1 MPPVSQG
8 KKMNGKKNGNKKI
21 IILSLV
27 LLVAVF
33 VGLSACK
40 GDKSDG
46 GETVVVT
53 DENGVPVTD
62 ENGEAMTVVLETTIV
77 EVTNANGEKVYDENG
92 NVKTSVVYIPQEVG
106 VPVTDENGVP
116 VTDENGEVLTTMIVV
131 PPTTSGPA
139 VTEIP
144 VTDQN
149 GNAVTDQNGET
160 LTQTIV
166 YTTNPATP
174 GGNNANWGATFG
186 GTGNDNFVG
195 TAATADG
202 GFVALMQSN
211 SKDGSMS
218 ALAGNSATPIPV
230 LIKYKKNGTV
240 AWQKAISSDR
250 GMIVTGITV
259 DKNDNIAVCGYTKS
273 TNLGFTNAG
282 DFDAVVM
289 KFNDRGDLQWT
300 QSFGGSMTDGF
311 EGIAASPDGGFAVV
325 GYSASAN
332 GTGASLGLSPQNSAS
347 VLVKYTAD
355 GAVAFMQAVG
365 STGDSLTG
373 VDVDADGNI
382 YAVGSFSSGALFQS
396 FGRADACV
404 LKYSPNGERLWFAQY
419 GGSDIDNF
427 TAVAASGDGGCVIA
441 GRSKSTDHSLDRL
454 YNQGG
459 YDAILVKFDAN
470 GAMAWDRNFCGFF
483 DDAFTDIV
491 ATADGFA
498 AVGYSNSANRD
509 LRAVGNRGGSDG
521 FVVTLNNSGKITSVQ
536 GYGGSRDDKFQS
548 LCVTADGNIVAC
560 GSTLSA
566 DGDLVGSAAISN
578 GENTVGMIARFS

>member
-1 MPPVSQG
+1 MDSI
-8 KKMNGKKNGNKKI
+8 KNGNKKI
-21 IILSLV
+21 IILALV

-33 VGLSACK
+33 AALSACK
-40 GDKSDG
+40 GDKTDG

-116 VTDENGEVLTTMIVV
+116 VTDANGEVLTTMIIV
-131 PPTTSGPA
+131 PPTTGGPA

-149 GNAVTDQNGET
+149 GNPIVDENGNPV
-160 LTQTIV
+160 TQTIV

-195 TAATADG
+195 TAATSDG

-240 AWQKAISSDR
+240 AWQKALSSDN
-250 GMIVTGITV
+250 GVIVTGVAV
-259 DKNDNIAVCGYTKS
+259 DEDDNIAICGYTKS
-273 TNLGFTNAG
+273 GNLGFANAG
-282 DFDAVVM
+282 DFDAVVL

-300 QSFGGSMTDGF
+300 QSFGGSLTDGF
-311 EGIAASPDGGFAVV
+311 EGIAAAPDGGFAVV
-325 GYSASAN
+325 GYSASPD
-332 GTGASLGLSPQNSAS
+332 GTGASLGLSAQKSAS
-347 VLVKYTAD
+347 ILVKYAAD
-355 GAVAFMQAVG
+355 GTLAFMQAVG
-365 STGDSLTG
+365 GTGDTLIG
-373 VDVDADGNI
+373 VDTDADGNI
-382 YAVGSFSSGALFQS
+382 YAVGSFSSGTLFAS
-396 FGRADACV
+396 YGRADACV
-404 LKYSPNGERLWFAQY
+404 LKYSPNGERLWFTQY

-427 TAVAASGDGGCVIA
+427 TAVAAAGDGGCVIA
-441 GRSKSTDHSLDRL
+441 GRSKSNDRSLNRL
-454 YNQGG
+454 YNHGG
-459 YDAILVKFDAN
+459 YDAILVKIDAN
-470 GAMAWDRNFCGFF
+470 GAVSWERNFCGFF

-509 LRAVGNRGGSDG
+509 LRTIGNRGGSDG
-521 FVVTLNNSGKITSVQ
+521 FVVTLNSSGKITSAQ
-536 GYGGSRDDKFQS
+536 GYGGSREDRFNS
-548 LCVTADGNIVAC
+548 LCVTADGKIVAC

-566 DGDLVGSAAISN
+566 DGDLVGSAASSN
-578 GENTVGMIARFS
+578 GEYTVGMIARFS

>member
-1 MPPVSQG
+1 MLYRVV
-8 KKMNGKKNGNKKI
+8 KNMNRNKKLI
-21 IILSLV
+21 VLSLV

-33 VGLSACK
+33 AALSACK
-40 GDKSDG
+40 GDKTTDG

-92 NVKTSVVYIPQEVG
+92 NVKTSVIYIPQEVG

-116 VTDENGEVLTTMIVV
+116 VTDKNGEVLTTMIVV
-131 PPTTSGPA
+131 PPTTGGPA
-139 VTEIP
+139 VTQIP
-144 VTDQN
+144 VTDPNN
-149 GNAVTDQNGET
+149 GNTILDENGNP
-160 LTQTIV
+160 LTQTV
-166 YTTNPATP
+166 TYTTVPATP
-174 GGNNANWGATFG
+174 GDNNANWGATFG
-186 GTGNDNFVG
+186 GSGNDNFVG
-195 TAATADG
+195 VAAAADG

-211 SKDGSMS
+211 SKDGSMA

-240 AWQKAISSDR
+240 AWQKAITS
-250 GMIVTGITV
+250 GNGIIVTGVAV

-273 TNLGFTNAG
+273 NNLGFTNAG
-282 DFDAVVM
+282 DFDAVLF
-289 KFNDRGDLQWT
+289 KFNSRGDLQWT
-300 QSFGGSMTDGF
+300 KNFGGSLTDGF
-311 EGIAASPDGGFAVV
+311 EAVAATPDGGFAVV
-325 GYSASAN
+325 GYSSSSD

-355 GAVAFMQAVG
+355 GAVAFMQAIG
-365 STGDSLTG
+365 STGDAVTG
-373 VDVDADGNI
+373 VAADKDGNI
-382 YAVGSFSSGALFQS
+382 YAVGAFSSGALFRS
-396 FGRADACV
+396 YGRADAGV
-404 LKYSPNGERLWFAQY
+404 LKYSPSGERLWFKQY

-427 TAVAASGDGGCVIA
+427 SSIVASPDGGCVIA
-441 GRSKSTDHSLDRL
+441 GRSKSTDYSLDRL

-459 YDAILVKFDAN
+459 YDAILVKYDASGN
-470 GAMAWDRNFCGFF
+470 MAWERSFCGFY

-491 ATADGFA
+491 ATADGYA

-521 FVVTLNNSGKITSVQ
+521 FVITLNESGKTTSVQ
-536 GYGGSRDDKFQS
+536 GYGGSRDDKFNS
-548 LCVTADGNIVAC
+548 LCVTTEGKIIAC

-566 DGDLVGSAAISN
+566 DGDLVGSGVVSD
-578 GENTVGMIARFS
+578 GEHTVGMIARFS

>member
-1 MPPVSQG
+1 MDSI
-8 KKMNGKKNGNKKI
+8 KNGNKKI
-21 IILSLV
+21 IILALV

-33 VGLSACK
+33 AALSACK
-40 GDKSDG
+40 GDKTDG

-116 VTDENGEVLTTMIVV
+116 VTDANGEVLTTMIIV
-131 PPTTSGPA
+131 PPTTGGPA

-149 GNAVTDQNGET
+149 GNPIVDENGNPV
-160 LTQTIV
+160 TQTIV

-195 TAATADG
+195 TAATSDG

-240 AWQKAISSDR
+240 AWQKALSSDN
-250 GMIVTGITV
+250 GVIVTGVAV
-259 DKNDNIAVCGYTKS
+259 DKDDNIAICGYTKS
-273 TNLGFTNAG
+273 GNLGFANAG
-282 DFDAVVM
+282 DFDAVVL

-300 QSFGGSMTDGF
+300 QSFGGSLTDGF
-311 EGIAASPDGGFAVV
+311 EGIAAAPDGGFAVV
-325 GYSASAN
+325 GYSASPD
-332 GTGASLGLSPQNSAS
+332 GTGASLGLSAQKSAS
-347 VLVKYTAD
+347 ILVKYAAD
-355 GAVAFMQAVG
+355 GTLAFMQAVG
-365 STGDSLTG
+365 GTGDTLIG
-373 VDVDADGNI
+373 VDTDADGNI
-382 YAVGSFSSGALFQS
+382 YAVGSFSSGTLFAS
-396 FGRADACV
+396 YGRADACV
-404 LKYSPNGERLWFAQY
+404 LKYSPNGERLWFTQY

-427 TAVAASGDGGCVIA
+427 TAVAAAGDGGCVIA
-441 GRSKSTDHSLDRL
+441 GRSKSNDRSLNRL
-454 YNQGG
+454 YNHGG
-459 YDAILVKFDAN
+459 YDAILVKIDAN
-470 GAMAWDRNFCGFF
+470 GAVSWDRNFCGFF

-509 LRAVGNRGGSDG
+509 LRAIGNRGGSDG
-521 FVVTLNNSGKITSVQ
+521 FVVTLNSSGKITSAQ
-536 GYGGSRDDKFQS
+536 GYGGSREDRFNS
-548 LCVTADGNIVAC
+548 LCVTADGKIVAC

-566 DGDLVGSAAISN
+566 DGDLVGSAASSN
-578 GENTVGMIARFS
+578 GEYTVGMIARFS

>member
-1 MPPVSQG
+1 M
-8 KKMNGKKNGNKKI
+8 NGNKKI

-33 VGLSACK
+33 AVLSACK
-40 GDKSDG
+40 GDKTDG

-92 NVKTSVVYIPQEVG
+92 NVKTSVVYIPQEIG

-116 VTDENGEVLTTMIVV
+116 VTDENGEVLTTMIIV
-131 PPTTSGPA
+131 PPTTGGPA

-144 VTDQN
+144 ITDPNGNPVTDE
-149 GNAVTDQNGET
+149 NGET

-174 GGNNANWGATFG
+174 GDNSSNWGATFG

-202 GFVALMQSN
+202 GFVALVQSN

-240 AWQKAISSDR
+240 AWQKAIASDR
-250 GMIVTGITV
+250 GIIVTGIAV
-259 DKNDNIAVCGYTKS
+259 DKDGNIGVSGYTKS
-273 TNLGFTNAG
+273 GNLGFTNAG
-282 DFDAVVM
+282 DFDAVLF
-289 KFNDRGDLQWT
+289 KYNDRGDLQWM
-300 QSFGGSMTDGF
+300 QNFGGSMTDGF
-311 EGIAASPDGGFAVV
+311 EAITATPDGGFAVV
-325 GYSASAN
+325 GYSSSAD
-332 GTGASLGLSPQNSAS
+332 GTGASLGLSPQNSAPI
-347 VLVKYTAD
+347 LLKYNAD
-355 GAVAFMQAVG
+355 GSIAFMQAVG
-365 STGDSLTG
+365 ATGDSLA
-373 VDVDADGNI
+373 DVDADADGNL
-382 YAVGSFSSGALFQS
+382 YLVGAFSSGALFQS
-396 FGRADACV
+396 YGRADAGV
-404 LKYSPNGERLWFAQY
+404 LKYSSSGARLWVAQY

-427 TAVAASGDGGCVIA
+427 PAIVASGDGGCVIA
-441 GRSKSTDHSLDRL
+441 GRSKSKDYSLDRL

-470 GAMAWDRNFCGFF
+470 GAVSWDRNFCGFF

-491 ATADGFA
+491 ATGNGYA

-521 FVVTLNNSGKITSVQ
+521 FVVTLSADGKISTVQ
-536 GYGGSRDDKFQS
+536 GYGGSRNDQFNG
-548 LCVTADGNIVAC
+548 LCVTTEGQIIAC

-566 DGDLVGSAAISN
+566 DGDLVGSAAVSD
-578 GENTVGMIARFS
+578 GQYTVGMIARFS

>member
-1 MPPVSQG
+1 MDSI
-8 KKMNGKKNGNKKI
+8 KNGNKKI
-21 IILSLV
+21 IILALV

-33 VGLSACK
+33 AALSACK
-40 GDKSDG
+40 GDKTDG

-116 VTDENGEVLTTMIVV
+116 VTDANGEVLTTMIIV
-131 PPTTSGPA
+131 PPTTGGPA

-149 GNAVTDQNGET
+149 GNPIVDENGNPV
-160 LTQTIV
+160 TQTIV

-195 TAATADG
+195 TAATSDG

-240 AWQKAISSDR
+240 AWQKALSSDN
-250 GMIVTGITV
+250 GVIVTGVAV
-259 DKNDNIAVCGYTKS
+259 DKDDNIAICGYTKS
-273 TNLGFTNAG
+273 GNLGFANAG
-282 DFDAVVM
+282 DFDAVVL

-300 QSFGGSMTDGF
+300 QSFGGSLTDGF
-311 EGIAASPDGGFAVV
+311 EGIAAAPDGGFAVV
-325 GYSASAN
+325 GYSASPD
-332 GTGASLGLSPQNSAS
+332 GTGASLGLSAQKSAS
-347 VLVKYTAD
+347 ILVKYAAD
-355 GAVAFMQAVG
+355 GTLAFMQAVG
-365 STGDSLTG
+365 GTGDTLIG
-373 VDVDADGNI
+373 VDTDADGNI
-382 YAVGSFSSGALFQS
+382 YAVGSFSSGTLFAS
-396 FGRADACV
+396 YGRADACV
-404 LKYSPNGERLWFAQY
+404 LKYSPNGERLWFTQY

-427 TAVAASGDGGCVIA
+427 TAVAAAGDGGCVIA
-441 GRSKSTDHSLDRL
+441 GRSKSNDRSLNRL
-454 YNQGG
+454 YNHGG
-459 YDAILVKFDAN
+459 YDAILVKIDAN
-470 GAMAWDRNFCGFF
+470 GAVSWERNFCGFF

-509 LRAVGNRGGSDG
+509 LRTIGNRGGSDG
-521 FVVTLNNSGKITSVQ
+521 FVVTLNSSGKITSAQ
-536 GYGGSRDDKFQS
+536 GYGGSREDRFNS
-548 LCVTADGNIVAC
+548 LCVTADGKIVAC

-566 DGDLVGSAAISN
+566 DGDLVGSAASSN
-578 GENTVGMIARFS
+578 GEYTVGMIARFS

>member
-1 MPPVSQG
+1 
-8 KKMNGKKNGNKKI
+8 MNGKKNGNKKI
-21 IILSLV
+21 ILLSLV
-27 LLVAVF
+27 LLAAVF

-40 GDKSDG
+40 GDKSGG

-62 ENGEAMTVVLETTIV
+62 ENGEAMTD
-77 EVTNANGEKVYDENG
+77 K
-92 NVKTSVVYIPQEVG
+92 
-106 VPVTDENGVP
+106 
-116 VTDENGEVLTTMIVV
+116 NGEVLTTMIIV
-131 PPTTSGPA
+131 PPTTGGPA

-160 LTQTIV
+160 LTHTIV

-259 DKNDNIAVCGYTKS
+259 DKKDNIAVCGYTKS

-289 KFNDRGDLQWT
+289 KYNDRGDLQWT

-311 EGIAASPDGGFAVV
+311 EAIAASPDGGFAVV
-325 GYSASAN
+325 GYSSSAN

-382 YAVGSFSSGALFQS
+382 YAVGSFSSGALFQG

-404 LKYSPNGERLWFAQY
+404 LKYSPSGERLWFAQY

-470 GAMAWDRNFCGFF
+470 GAMVWDRNFCGFF

-498 AVGYSNSANRD
+498 AVGYSTAATRAM
-509 LRAVGNRGGSDG
+509 RAVGERRGRDG
-521 FVVTLNNSGKITSVQ
+521 IVVTLNNSGKITSVQ

>member
-1 MPPVSQG
+1 MDSI
-8 KKMNGKKNGNKKI
+8 KNGNKKI
-21 IILSLV
+21 IILALV

-33 VGLSACK
+33 AALSACK
-40 GDKSDG
+40 GDKTDG

-116 VTDENGEVLTTMIVV
+116 VTDANGEVLTTMIIV
-131 PPTTSGPA
+131 PPTTGGPA

-149 GNAVTDQNGET
+149 GNPIVDENGNT
-160 LTQTIV
+160 VTQTIV

-195 TAATADG
+195 TAATSDG

-240 AWQKAISSDR
+240 AWQKALSSDN
-250 GMIVTGITV
+250 GVIVTGVAV
-259 DKNDNIAVCGYTKS
+259 DKDDNIAICGYTKS
-273 TNLGFTNAG
+273 GNLGFANAG
-282 DFDAVVM
+282 DFDAVVL

-300 QSFGGSMTDGF
+300 QSFGGSLTDGF
-311 EGIAASPDGGFAVV
+311 EGIAAAPDGGFAVV
-325 GYSASAN
+325 GYSASPD
-332 GTGASLGLSPQNSAS
+332 GTGASLGLSAQKSAS
-347 VLVKYTAD
+347 ILVKYAAD
-355 GAVAFMQAVG
+355 GTLAFMQAVG
-365 STGDSLTG
+365 GTGDTLIG
-373 VDVDADGNI
+373 VDTDADGNI
-382 YAVGSFSSGALFQS
+382 YAVGSFSSGTLFAS
-396 FGRADACV
+396 YGRADACV
-404 LKYSPNGERLWFAQY
+404 LKYSPNGERLWFTQY

-427 TAVAASGDGGCVIA
+427 TAVAAAGDGGCVIA
-441 GRSKSTDHSLDRL
+441 GRSKSNDRSLNRL
-454 YNQGG
+454 YNHGG
-459 YDAILVKFDAN
+459 YDAILVKIDAN
-470 GAMAWDRNFCGFF
+470 GAVSWERNFCGFF

-509 LRAVGNRGGSDG
+509 LRTIGNRGGSDG
-521 FVVTLNNSGKITSVQ
+521 FVVTLNSNGKITSAQ
-536 GYGGSRDDKFQS
+536 GYGGSREDRFNS
-548 LCVTADGNIVAC
+548 LCVTADGKIVAC

-566 DGDLVGSAAISN
+566 DGDLVGSAASSN
-578 GENTVGMIARFS
+578 GEYTVGMIARFS

>member
-1 MPPVSQG
+1 MDSI
-8 KKMNGKKNGNKKI
+8 KNGNKKI
-21 IILSLV
+21 IILALV

-33 VGLSACK
+33 AALSACK
-40 GDKSDG
+40 GDKTDG

-116 VTDENGEVLTTMIVV
+116 VTDANGEVLTTMIIV
-131 PPTTSGPA
+131 PPTTGGPA

-149 GNAVTDQNGET
+149 GNPIVDENGNPV
-160 LTQTIV
+160 TQTIV

-195 TAATADG
+195 TAATSDG

-240 AWQKAISSDR
+240 AWQKALSSDN
-250 GMIVTGITV
+250 GVIVTGV
-259 DKNDNIAVCGYTKS
+259 AVGKDDNIAICGYTKS
-273 TNLGFTNAG
+273 GNLGFANAG
-282 DFDAVVM
+282 DFDAVVL

-300 QSFGGSMTDGF
+300 QSFGGSLTDGF
-311 EGIAASPDGGFAVV
+311 EGIAAAPDGGFAVV
-325 GYSASAN
+325 GYSASPD
-332 GTGASLGLSPQNSAS
+332 GTGASLGLSAQKSAS
-347 VLVKYTAD
+347 ILVKYAAD
-355 GAVAFMQAVG
+355 GTLAFMQAVG
-365 STGDSLTG
+365 GTGDTLIG
-373 VDVDADGNI
+373 VDTDADGNI
-382 YAVGSFSSGALFQS
+382 YAVGSFSSGTLFAS
-396 FGRADACV
+396 YGRADACV
-404 LKYSPNGERLWFAQY
+404 LKYSPNGERLWFTQY

-427 TAVAASGDGGCVIA
+427 TAVAAAGDGGCVIA
-441 GRSKSTDHSLDRL
+441 GRSKSNDRSLNRL
-454 YNQGG
+454 YNHGG
-459 YDAILVKFDAN
+459 YDAILVKIDAN
-470 GAMAWDRNFCGFF
+470 GAVSWERNFCGFF

-509 LRAVGNRGGSDG
+509 LRTIGNRGGSDG
-521 FVVTLNNSGKITSVQ
+521 FVVTLNSSGKITSAQ
-536 GYGGSRDDKFQS
+536 GYGGSREDRFNS
-548 LCVTADGNIVAC
+548 LCVTADGKIVAC

-566 DGDLVGSAAISN
+566 DGDLVGSAASSN
-578 GENTVGMIARFS
+578 GEYTVGMIARFS

>member
-1 MPPVSQG
+1 M
-8 KKMNGKKNGNKKI
+8 NGNKKI
-21 IILSLV
+21 ILLSLL

-33 VGLSACK
+33 AALSACK
-40 GDKSDG
+40 GDKSGG

-53 DENGVPVTD
+53 DENGVPITD
-62 ENGEAMTVVLETTIV
+62 ENGEAMTVILETTVV

-116 VTDENGEVLTTMIVV
+116 VTDKNGEVLTTMIVV
-131 PPTTSGPA
+131 PPTTGGPA

-149 GNAVTDQNGET
+149 GNPITDENGET
-160 LTQTIV
+160 LTQTIT

-250 GMIVTGITV
+250 GIIVTGIAV
-259 DKNDNIAVCGYTKS
+259 DKDGNIAVCGYTKS
-273 TNLGFTNAG
+273 SNLGFTNAG
-282 DFDAVVM
+282 DFDAVVF

-300 QSFGGSMTDGF
+300 QSFGGSLTDGF
-311 EGIAASPDGGFAVV
+311 EAIAASPDGGFAVV
-325 GYSASAN
+325 GYSSSSD
-332 GTGASLGLSPQNSAS
+332 GTGASLGLSGQNSAS
-347 VLVKYTAD
+347 VLVKYNAD
-355 GAVAFMQAVG
+355 GSLAFMKAVG

-373 VDVDADGNI
+373 VDVDAGGNI

-396 FGRADACV
+396 YGKADACV
-404 LKYSPNGERLWFAQY
+404 LKYSPSGERLWFAQY

-427 TAVAASGDGGCVIA
+427 SAVAASGDGGCVIA

-470 GAMAWDRNFCGFF
+470 GAMAWERNFCGFF

-521 FVVTLNNSGKITSVQ
+521 FVITLNNSGKITSVQ
-536 GYGGSRDDKFQS
+536 GYGGSREDKFNS
-548 LCVTADGNIVAC
+548 LCVTTEGKIIAC
-560 GSTLSA
+560 GSTLSS
-566 DGDLVGSAAISN
+566 DGDLVGSAAVSD
-578 GENTVGMIARFS
+578 GEKTVGMIARFS

>member
-1 MPPVSQG
+1 MDSI
-8 KKMNGKKNGNKKI
+8 KNGNKKI
-21 IILSLV
+21 IILALV

-33 VGLSACK
+33 AALSACK
-40 GDKSDG
+40 GDKTDG

-116 VTDENGEVLTTMIVV
+116 VTDANGEVLTTMIIV
-131 PPTTSGPA
+131 PPTTGGPA

-149 GNAVTDQNGET
+149 GNPIVDENGNPV
-160 LTQTIV
+160 TQTIV

-195 TAATADG
+195 TAATSDG

-240 AWQKAISSDR
+240 AWQKALSSDN
-250 GMIVTGITV
+250 GVIVTGVAV
-259 DKNDNIAVCGYTKS
+259 DKDDNIAICGYTKS
-273 TNLGFTNAG
+273 GNLGFANAG
-282 DFDAVVM
+282 DFDAVVL

-300 QSFGGSMTDGF
+300 QSFGGSLTDGF
-311 EGIAASPDGGFAVV
+311 EGIAAAPDGGFAVV
-325 GYSASAN
+325 GYSASPD
-332 GTGASLGLSPQNSAS
+332 GTGASLGLSAQKSAS
-347 VLVKYTAD
+347 ILVKYAAD
-355 GAVAFMQAVG
+355 GTLAFMQAVG
-365 STGDSLTG
+365 GTGDTLIG
-373 VDVDADGNI
+373 VATDADGNI
-382 YAVGSFSSGALFQS
+382 YAVGSFSSGTLFAS
-396 FGRADACV
+396 YGRADACV
-404 LKYSPNGERLWFAQY
+404 LKYSPNGERLWFTQY

-427 TAVAASGDGGCVIA
+427 TAVAAAGDGGCVIA
-441 GRSKSTDHSLDRL
+441 GRSKSNDRSLNRL
-454 YNQGG
+454 YNHGG
-459 YDAILVKFDAN
+459 YDAILVKIDAN
-470 GAMAWDRNFCGFF
+470 GAVSWERNFCGFF

-509 LRAVGNRGGSDG
+509 LRTIGNRGGSDG
-521 FVVTLNNSGKITSVQ
+521 FVVTLNSSGKITSAQ
-536 GYGGSRDDKFQS
+536 GYGGSREDRFNS
-548 LCVTADGNIVAC
+548 LCVTADGKIVAC

-566 DGDLVGSAAISN
+566 DGDLVGSAASSN
-578 GENTVGMIARFS
+578 GEYTVGMIARFS

>member
-1 MPPVSQG
+1 MDSI
-8 KKMNGKKNGNKKI
+8 KNGNKKI
-21 IILSLV
+21 IILALV

-33 VGLSACK
+33 AALSACK
-40 GDKSDG
+40 GDKTDG

-116 VTDENGEVLTTMIVV
+116 VTDANGEVLTTMIIV
-131 PPTTSGPA
+131 PPTTGGPA

-149 GNAVTDQNGET
+149 GNPIVDENGNPV
-160 LTQTIV
+160 TQTIV

-195 TAATADG
+195 TAATSDG

-240 AWQKAISSDR
+240 AWQKALSSDN
-250 GMIVTGITV
+250 GVIVTGVAV
-259 DKNDNIAVCGYTKS
+259 DKDDNIAICGYTKS
-273 TNLGFTNAG
+273 GNLGFANAG
-282 DFDAVVM
+282 DFDAVVL

-300 QSFGGSMTDGF
+300 QSFGGSLTDGF
-311 EGIAASPDGGFAVV
+311 EGIAAAPDGGFAVV
-325 GYSASAN
+325 GYSASPD
-332 GTGASLGLSPQNSAS
+332 GTGASLGLSAQKSAS
-347 VLVKYTAD
+347 ILVKYAAD
-355 GAVAFMQAVG
+355 GALAFMQAVG
-365 STGDSLTG
+365 GTGDTLIG
-373 VDVDADGNI
+373 VDTDADGNI
-382 YAVGSFSSGALFQS
+382 YAVGSFSSGTLFAS
-396 FGRADACV
+396 YGRADACV
-404 LKYSPNGERLWFAQY
+404 LKYSPNGERLWFTQY

-427 TAVAASGDGGCVIA
+427 TAVAAAGDGGCVIA
-441 GRSKSTDHSLDRL
+441 GRSKSNDRSLNRL
-454 YNQGG
+454 YNHGG
-459 YDAILVKFDAN
+459 YDAILVKIDAN
-470 GAMAWDRNFCGFF
+470 GAVSWERNFCGFF

-509 LRAVGNRGGSDG
+509 LRTIGNRGGSDG
-521 FVVTLNNSGKITSVQ
+521 FVVTLNSSGKITSAQ
-536 GYGGSRDDKFQS
+536 GYGGSREDRFNS
-548 LCVTADGNIVAC
+548 LCVTADGKIVAC

-566 DGDLVGSAAISN
+566 DGDLVGSAASSN
-578 GENTVGMIARFS
+578 GEYTVGMIARFS